1 MNERVTEI
9 ENTGMNPI
17 LKAKKDK
24 KVKAFI
30 KKWLNFFSSFFHI
43 FSFSFFRLSSK
54 SLINIKQNLID
65 FLHAKFYIWTN
76 WRCREYLLLR

>member
-30 KKWLNFFSSFFHI
+30 KK
-43 FSFSFFRLSSK
+43 
-54 SLINIKQNLID
+54 
-65 FLHAKFYIWTN
+65 
-76 WRCREYLLLR
+76 